1 MLQVYVFTTL
11 RFYPYWKCMASCKT
25 TVCCKTHAW
34 LDEQQERVCL
44 AGTRPWVSALQNPN
58 QQQQQKSHVLSH
70 PAVALLQQGF
80 QVSRLNPFCLIWYLL
95 TLFPLFSI
103 CKWVL
108 LIYFWQFHTCAK
120 RTMVMLTLSPSY
132 FTSPPPWWP
141 PFSQPVSSHSRV
153 LPHGL
158 QVLGQWSQL
167 LCVRVAAAMSLPTD
181 SILQHFPI
189 PHLRLL
195 RFSHSLFHMSPRFWK
210 GWCRHPVRTECS
222 ACSQLWVIVLAVI
235 H

>member
-1 MLQVYVFTTL
+1 
-11 RFYPYWKCMASCKT
+11 MASCKT

-108 LIYFWQFHTCAK
+108 LIYFWQFHTCA
-120 RTMVMLTLSPSY
+120 RCTMVMHISPCHPPISRLLPLMTPFFPTSLLSFLCPSWGGYRSVVPAAVCSCCGHVRASRQHFTSLPRSPS
-132 FTSPPPWWP
+132 TALTVV
-141 PFSQPVSSHSRV
+141 PFS
-153 LPHGL
+153 LPY
-158 QVLGQWSQL
+158 V
-167 LCVRVAAAMSLPTD
+167 P
-181 SILQHFPI
+181 
-189 PHLRLL
+189 
-195 RFSHSLFHMSPRFWK
+195 
-210 GWCRHPVRTECS
+210 
-222 ACSQLWVIVLAVI
+222 
-235 H
+235 